1 MCFTHLSLHCAS
13 SPPLRMLDITPSS
26 GWGNWGRFCC
36 QHNSV
41 LAEKK
46 YRQQLCMQG
55 WPVVTSGCDSQCF
68 RNLRL
73 QPNDIRFIKY
83 TNWYH
88 TQRCAYSQLQFIG
101 GAVMSAP
108 TAQLTDGTKHC
119 VLTAPSVSPLCL
131 PVTVLGG
138 RAEDLHCRVSAPWER
153 FSKPCCIFPEGEFLS
168 SQQGRCPFLP
178 N

>member
-1 MCFTHLSLHCAS
+1 MFYTPFSALCILTTSEDAWYHSLFWMRKLRQILLPTQQCFGREEIQATIVHA
-13 SPPLRMLDITPSS
+13 RMA
-26 GWGNWGRFCC
+26 CC
-36 QHNSV
+36 H
-41 LAEKK
+41 
-46 YRQQLCMQG
+46 M
-55 WPVVTSGCDSQCF
+55 SGCDSQCF

-138 RAEDLHCRVSAPWER
+138 RAEDLHCRVSAPWEPL
-153 FSKPCCIFPEGEFLS
+153 SKPCCIFPEGEFLS